1 MVIPTVHLYNVKE
14 EKLYFRF
21 TLQEH
26 YSQQRDIAPPIRY
39 VHGKT
44 NVWYIH
50 QTQHLFI
57 ENLRPATYFGAY

>member
-44 NVWYIH
+44 NV
-50 QTQHLFI
+50 
-57 ENLRPATYFGAY
+57 